1 MLRMRPNGH
10 GKPNLQG
17 MSNAQGRP
25 KGHPEALEAGQTF
38 FFLLR
43 RLGGNK
49 KNITLGF
56 ANKCNWIIQQI
67 RHRLP
72 PENLKQLDY
81 ELKDSLFLD
90 LIETEILKFNEEQ
103 RNVLENIVL
112 LINKGEEI
120 KIIEQNN

>member
-1 MLRMRPNGH
+1 MNRE
-10 GKPNLQG
+10 
-17 MSNAQGRP
+17 
-25 KGHPEALEAGQTF
+25 KGNSSMIRALHHTKIAMQYFEDCAKE
-38 FFLLR
+38 LS
-43 RLGGNK
+43 GNQ

-56 ANKCNWIIQQI
+56 ASKCDWILQQV

-90 LIETEILKFNEEQ
+90 LIETEILKFNIDQ

-120 KIIEQNN
+120 KIIETIEQD